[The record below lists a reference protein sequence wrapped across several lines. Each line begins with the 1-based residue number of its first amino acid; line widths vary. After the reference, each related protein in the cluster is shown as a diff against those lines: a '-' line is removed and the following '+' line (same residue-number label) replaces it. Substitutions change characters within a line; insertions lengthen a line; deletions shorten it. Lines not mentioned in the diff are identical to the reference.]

1 MPYLLRFAAM
11 TLAACLVMSCSSLRE
26 AGSSRATSPSVPA
39 LMEQALVPGIQVAT
53 ISRGRISS
61 VQSFGVRDAAGGAP
75 VTADTVFEAASLGKP
90 LFAYGVLRLV
100 SAGRMDLDAPVGRY
114 LPGLEEA
121 AAVLTARQLLSHTAG
136 LPNEGGGKAGFA
148 PDPGLAQRFSY
159 SGEGYRLLQMAVE
172 RITGKPLNDYMKGAV
187 FEPLGMANSSYVWR
201 DDYAAKKSFG
211 HSFTGA
217 SAGRNRITQ
226 ARAPSSLETTAADYA
241 RFLIAV
247 VKGTGLDAKVERQ
260 MLQPQTAV
268 QQDCV
273 VCLGKPAGPQSSTLF
288 WGLGWGIA
296 ATSSGQTAWHWG
308 DNQTMQGYAA
318 VALDGS
324 RGVVVLANSANGHS
338 IIPTIAA
345 AALGIEA
352 PGYAWLGSYQGYEAP
367 PRRLMSKIVRQGS
380 GALGPD
386 DLALPR
392 PNLVLVAQRLAR
404 GDRPAEAVA
413 LMERLVA
420 NGSATAD
427 EYALLADARR
437 RAGRG
442 AEAREAAA
450 TALRLQPGHQAAIDV
465 IRKIEMAERKVPPE
479 RLAQY
484 AGRYSTPFGPMEI
497 ASEGGRLI
505 ARLQDQPA
513 SPMLPTSDRAFLIEN
528 MDLPIEF
535 ALGPDGRVTH
545 AEVQAGGTI
554 RLPRMD

>member
-1 MPYLLRFAAM
+1 VLYLLRLVGM
-11 TLAACLVMSCSSLRE
+11 ISAACLAMSCSSLRE
-26 AGSSRATSPSVPA
+26 GGSSRAMSSSVPT
-39 LMEQALVPGIQVAT
+39 LMEQALVPGMQVAT
-53 ISRGRISS
+53 IRRGRISS
-61 VQSFGVRDAAGGAP
+61 IQSFGVRDVASGAP
-75 VTADTVFEAASLGKP
+75 VTDDTVFEAASLGKP

-114 LPGLEEA
+114 LPGLEGA
-121 AAVLTARQLLSHTAG
+121 AATLTPRQLLSHTAG
-136 LPNEGGGKAGFA
+136 LPNERGGKGGFA

-172 RITGKPLNDYMKGAV
+172 TITGKPLNDYMKDAV
-187 FEPLGMANSSYVWR
+187 FEPLRMANSSYVWR
-201 DDYAAKKSFG
+201 EDYAAKKAFG
-211 HSFTGA
+211 HGFTGV
-217 SAGRNRITQ
+217 SAGRNRITE

-247 VKGTGLDAKVERQ
+247 VNGTGLDAKIERQ
-260 MLQPQTAV
+260 MLQPQTPV

-273 VCLGKPAGPQSSTLF
+273 VCLGKPAGPKSSTLF

-296 ATSSGQTAWHWG
+296 AISGGPTAWHWG
-308 DNQTMQGYAA
+308 DNQTMQSYAA
-318 VALDGS
+318 IALDGS
-324 RGVVVLANSANGHS
+324 RGVVIFANSANGHS
-338 IIPTIAA
+338 IMPRVAA

-352 PGYAWLGSYQGYEAP
+352 PGYAWLGSYQDYEAP
-367 PRRLMSKIVRQGS
+367 PRRLMSKIVRQGL

-392 PNLVLVAQRLAR
+392 PDLLLVAQRLAS
-404 GDRPAEAVA
+404 GDRPVEAAA

-437 RAGRG
+437 RAGRE

-450 TALRLQPGHQAAIDV
+450 AALRLQPGHRVATDV

-505 ARLQDQPA
+505 ARLQDQPP

-535 ALGPDGRVTH
+535 VRGPDGQVTH
-545 AEVQAGGTI
+545 AQVQAGGTI